1 MKISNP
7 SLLLSYHT
15 YVCNEGT
22 LLPDNVCKDLDI
34 DSFFS
39 AIDFTSSRIGQQ
51 YLYHILHQDQPS
63 QIGKYES
70 LISEI
75 SRNKEW
81 RTKLLK
87 ILSRTSN
94 ADSYYIAS
102 LFSKSI
108 VIPSKQRL
116 LGLSCC
122 RFIPFL
128 LIGLTF
134 ITHNALF
141 MILLIAAIAVNF
153 ALHYQN
159 KKNIYQFYY
168 SVPQIV
174 RMLKQAEEM
183 ATHPLLLSVDPD
195 IKQHLAELKALKTQL
210 RFFKLSIRMDSD
222 IAILV
227 YCVVELFNIF
237 FLTEAYA
244 VNKALIALHDK
255 KQLIEKIFHFVG
267 FIDTLCSIS
276 LLREQLPYYCLPTLP
291 MEGEKLHANA
301 IYHPMVNN
309 AVSNDFLL
317 HEKSFLVT
325 GSNMSG
331 KTSFIRTV
339 GINLLSAK
347 VLNTCFAQH
356 FSMNLNTRIYSSIH
370 NADNL
375 QESKSYFLQ
384 ESLRIKEMI
393 DQAAQPVCLFLLDEP
408 FKGTN
413 TQERIAICRAVLSA
427 LAENGNI
434 VLVSTHDLELCK
446 FIKDK
451 YDLYHFSEIIRDEQL
466 LFDYKLK
473 MGVSTQRNAIKILEL
488 YHYPADIVGDA
499 NRYCCN

>member
-1 MKISNP
+1 MKISNL
-7 SLLLSYHT
+7 SLLSSYHS
-15 YVCNEGT
+15 YVCNEET
-22 LLPDNVCKDLDI
+22 LLPADVCKDLDI
-34 DSFFS
+34 DNFFS
-39 AIDFTSSRIGQQ
+39 TVDFTSSCIGQQ
-51 YLYHILHQDQPS
+51 YFYHILHQDQPS
-63 QIGKYES
+63 QIGEYES

-75 SRNKEW
+75 SKNKEW
-81 RTKLLK
+81 RAELLK
-87 ILSRTSN
+87 ILSQTSN

-108 VIPSKQRL
+108 VIPSKHKL
-116 LGLSCC
+116 LWLSCF
-122 RFIPFL
+122 RFIPFI

-134 ITHNALF
+134 IVHNALF
-141 MILLIAAIAVNF
+141 IFLLIAAIIVNF
-153 ALHYQN
+153 VLHYQN

-174 RMLKQAEEM
+174 RMLKQTEEM
-183 ATHPLLLSVDPD
+183 VTNPLLLSVDPN
-195 IKQHLAELKALKTQL
+195 IKQHLAELKTLKSQL

-222 IAILV
+222 IAILA
-227 YCVVELFNIF
+227 YCVTELFNIF
-237 FLTEAYA
+237 FLSEAYA

-255 KQLIEKIFHFVG
+255 KKLIEKIFHFVG

-291 MEGEKLHANA
+291 VKGEKLHANA
-301 IYHPMVNN
+301 IYHPMVKN
-309 AVSNDFLL
+309 AVSNDILL
-317 HEKSFLVT
+317 QDKSFLVT

-356 FSMNLNTRIYSSIH
+356 FSLALNTRIFSSIH

-375 QESKSYFLQ
+375 QESKSFFLQ

-393 DQAAQPVCLFLLDEP
+393 DQAAQPLCLFLLDEP

-434 VLVSTHDLELCK
+434 VLVSTHDLELSK
-446 FIKDK
+446 FIEDK
-451 YDLYHFSEIIRDEQL
+451 YDLYHFSGIIQDGQL

-473 MGVSTQRNAIKILEL
+473 LGVSTQCNAIKILEL
-488 YHYPADIVGDA
+488 NHYPAAIVSDA
-499 NRYCCN
+499 HRFFSL